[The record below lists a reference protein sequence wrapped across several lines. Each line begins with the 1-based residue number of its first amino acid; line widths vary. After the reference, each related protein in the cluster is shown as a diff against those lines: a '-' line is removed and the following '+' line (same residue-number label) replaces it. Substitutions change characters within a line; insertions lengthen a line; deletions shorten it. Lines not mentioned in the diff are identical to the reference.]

1 MHANCHAFTALALHQ
16 TEAGS
21 GFLLKP
27 AGAWRVSEPRDPV
40 GQARSF
46 CIGGLELNALIRIWE
61 KMEHIFKPDGPNAG
75 L

>member
-1 MHANCHAFTALALHQ
+1 
-16 TEAGS
+16 
-21 GFLLKP
+21 LLKP
-27 AGAWRVSEPRDPV
+27 AGALRISEPRDPV

-46 CIGGLELNALIRIWE
+46 CVGGLELNALIRIWE